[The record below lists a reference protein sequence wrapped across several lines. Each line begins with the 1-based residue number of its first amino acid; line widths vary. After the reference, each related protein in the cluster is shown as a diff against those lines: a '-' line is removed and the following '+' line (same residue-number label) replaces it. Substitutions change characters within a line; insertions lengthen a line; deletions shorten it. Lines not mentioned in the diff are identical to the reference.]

1 LSRRRQELPASE
13 TREIYDHVKP
23 DDSLDIV
30 MRKVH
35 GALRETL
42 DQTMAKLQPEVVAR
56 VVEARTKTTV
66 RALQVARERGA
77 LTVCITSFPSS
88 PITRHATS
96 RSLQPSR
103 PMRSSAPKRPS
114 PQPGGIGQGRRSI
127 SGSVPGAT

>member
-1 LSRRRQELPASE
+1 LN
-13 TREIYDHVKP
+13 
-23 DDSLDIV
+23 IV

-88 PITRHATS
+88 PITRHADISLITAEQADAIERPEAPES
-96 RSLQPSR
+96 RT
-103 PMRSSAPKRPS
+103 
-114 PQPGGIGQGRRSI
+114 GGIGQGRRSI